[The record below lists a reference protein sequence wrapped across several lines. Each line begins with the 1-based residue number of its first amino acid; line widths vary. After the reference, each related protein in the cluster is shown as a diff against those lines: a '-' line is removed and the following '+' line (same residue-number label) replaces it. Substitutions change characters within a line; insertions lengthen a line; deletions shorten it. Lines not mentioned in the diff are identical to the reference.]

1 MATVSPDTGQ
11 LRLVG
16 LTSRQVSPNHCR
28 GRRCGYICWI
38 FKMFSTS
45 WSRTSVAGACAL
57 VVSIAV
63 PFSIQ
68 ANATEVLPEM
78 VVTATKVPQRAS
90 DVFADISVWNRE
102 DIDRSQAETVADLLA
117 GESGFEFG
125 RNGGPGSTTSMFL
138 RGAPSTNLVIL
149 VDGVRA
155 PIDGIGSVIGLDIPV
170 ALIERVE
177 LVRGDQSALYGDA
190 ANGGVLQI
198 ITRQSN
204 QQRNQAT
211 IGFGSRGANKAIA
224 SLSGGEP
231 VARYALTLGKERGA
245 ALSAIKPASKP
256 KANPDLDISTSKFVS
271 LSLDLDNGAFGQFGI
286 GLRLVNA
293 SLDYDSGNSWDSSSD
308 THSVDSETQRLDL
321 SWKKKVTSSWTS
333 ELVLASDQQEFRDFK
348 NGASALGAYS
358 NGLRDASQNQLR
370 WTNTWTGDADTTV
383 LSGVEYERANYL
395 ADATQ
400 SGYDARRITAAGFL
414 GFYKRFGDY
423 QLQLN
428 TRFDNVS
435 IKDNSRSVDDKWSTS
450 SNLAGFSRKLE
461 DGTVVSARIAKGF
474 RLPTVYDVND
484 AINNGNPRF
493 TPEKQTSGEL
503 SVEKDFETVSGR
515 FTYFSSKSPNAIITD
530 PSSYEQVTQ
539 RIENTGY
546 EARLSGEIGE
556 ADWQLAY
563 TIQDPENLDSGK
575 QAARRAKQFGSFRLT
590 APLGTAK
597 IGGVLRFSEGRKDS
611 DFSDDRM
618 HGYSVLDLTYSNQ
631 VSKKLKIS
639 VKFENVFD
647 RAYELAKGYQTP
659 RRGVMASVTHS
670 FD

>member
-1 MATVSPDTGQ
+1 VRVYLLGFQ
-11 LRLVG
+11 
-16 LTSRQVSPNHCR
+16 
-28 GRRCGYICWI
+28 
-38 FKMFSTS
+38 MFSS
-45 WSRTSVAGACAL
+45 LKSRTSCAGACAL
-57 VVSIAV
+57 IVAIAA

-68 ANATEVLPEM
+68 VHATELLPEM

-90 DVFADISVWNRE
+90 DVFADISVWTRE

-125 RNGGPGSTTSMFL
+125 RNGGPGSTASIFL
-138 RGAPSTNLVIL
+138 RGAPSTNVVIL

-155 PIDGIGSVIGLDIPV
+155 PIDGIGSVIGLDIPI
-170 ALIERVE
+170 ALIQRVE

-198 ITRQSN
+198 FTRDSN
-204 QQRNQAT
+204 QQRNDAAV
-211 IGFGSRGANKAIA
+211 GFGSRGAHKAIA
-224 SLSGGEP
+224 SLSGGETF
-231 VARYALTLGKERGA
+231 ARYALILGKDREA
-245 ALSAIKPASKP
+245 ALSAIKSASKP
-256 KANPDLDISTSKFVS
+256 QANPDIDISMSNFVS
-271 LSLDLDNGAFGQFGI
+271 LSFDLDKGSLGQFGI
-286 GLRLVNA
+286 GLRAVNA
-293 SLDYDSGNSWDSSSD
+293 SLDYDSGNSWDSPSD
-308 THSVDSETQRLDL
+308 THSVDSATQRFDL
-321 SWKKKVTSSWTS
+321 SWKKRVTSAWTT
-333 ELVLASDQQEFRDFK
+333 ELVLASDQQEFKDFK
-348 NGASALGAYS
+348 NGSRALGAYS
-358 NGLRDASQNQLR
+358 NGLRDVSHNQVR
-370 WTNTWTGDADTTV
+370 WSNTWARDADTTV

-395 ADATQ
+395 ADATS

-414 GFYKRFGDY
+414 GLYQRFGDY

-428 TRFDNVS
+428 TRFDDTAIRDKERN
-435 IKDNSRSVDDKWSTS
+435 IAEKWSTF
-450 SNLAGFSRKLE
+450 SNLAGLSRKLK
-461 DGTVVSARIAKGF
+461 DGVVVSVRIAKGF

-484 AINNGNPRF
+484 SFNNGNPRF

-503 SVEKDFETVSGR
+503 SVEKDFEAMSGR
-515 FTYFSSKSPNAIITD
+515 LTYFSYKSPNAIVTNL
-530 PSSYEQVTQ
+530 SSYQQVTQ

-546 EARLSGEIGE
+546 EARLSGQIGE

-563 TIQDPENLDSGK
+563 TIQDPKNLDSGK

-631 VSKKLKIS
+631 LSKKLKIS
-639 VKFENVFD
+639 VKFENVFN
-647 RAYELAKGYQTP
+647 REYELAKGYQTP
-659 RRGVMASVTHS
+659 RRGVMAYATHS